1 MTYQTPT
8 LVEVGKPE
16 EVVHGPFGGWLDGIG
31 PQVAADTTD

>member
-16 EVVHGPFGGWLDGIG
+16 EVVHGPVGGGLDGIG
-31 PQVAADTTD
+31 PQTTDDTTD